1 MTYDAQIHHRRS
13 IRLRGYDYSQEG
25 GYFVTICTKDRACLF
40 GTIVENKMQL
50 NETGRFVDDCWKQIP
65 THFPRVILD
74 EYKIMPNHVHGII
87 MIEGNVGVQNLEPL
101 QKSLRE
107 PTHEPPENKFQ
118 HIIPNSMGSIVR
130 GFKIGVTK
138 WFRQNTREHVVWQRN
153 FYEHIIRNDDSLNR
167 IREYILYNPIRWAA
181 DRDNPNANPDET
193 EIKFW
198 KNL

>member
-1 MTYDAQIHHRRS
+1 MTYDSQIHRRRS

-50 NETGRFVDDCWKQIP
+50 NEAGRFVDDCWKQIP

-118 HIIPNSMGSIVR
+118 HIIPNSIGSIVR

-138 WFRQNTREHVVWQRN
+138 WFRQNTQVHVVWQRN
-153 FYEHIIRNDDSLNR
+153 FYEHIIRNDVSLNR
-167 IREYILYNPIRWAA
+167 IREYIMYNPIRWAA
-181 DRDNPNANPDET
+181 DRDNPNGNPDKT

>member
-1 MTYDAQIHHRRS
+1 MTYDPQIHRRRS

-50 NETGRFVDDCWKQIP
+50 NEAGRFVDDCWKQIP

-74 EYKIMPNHVHGII
+74 EHTIMPNHVHGII

-138 WFRQNTREHVVWQRN
+138 WFRQNTRVHVVWQRN
-153 FYEHIIRNDDSLNR
+153 FYEHIIRNDDSLHR
-167 IREYILYNPIRWAA
+167 IREYILYNPIRWAT

>member
-1 MTYDAQIHHRRS
+1 MTYDPQIHRRRS

-25 GYFVTICTKDRACLF
+25 GYFVTICNKDRTCLF

-50 NETGRFVDDCWKQIP
+50 NEAGRFVDDCWKQIP

-107 PTHEPPENKFQ
+107 PTHETPENKFQ

-138 WFRQNTREHVVWQRN
+138 WFRQNTRVHVVWQRN

-167 IREYILYNPIRWAA
+167 IREYIMYNPIRWAA
-181 DRDNPNANPDET
+181 DRDNPNGNPDEA

>member
-1 MTYDAQIHHRRS
+1 MTYDPQIHRRRS

-50 NETGRFVDDCWKQIP
+50 NEAGRFVDDCWKQIP

-74 EYKIMPNHVHGII
+74 EHTIMPNHVHGII

-138 WFRQNTREHVVWQRN
+138 WFRQNTRVHVVWQRN
-153 FYEHIIRNDDSLNR
+153 FYEHIIRNDVSLNR
-167 IREYILYNPIRWAA
+167 IREYIMYNPIRWAA
-181 DRDNPNANPDET
+181 DRDNPNGNPDKT

>member
-1 MTYDAQIHHRRS
+1 MTYDSQIHRRRS

-50 NETGRFVDDCWKQIP
+50 NEAGRFVDDCWKQIP

-74 EYKIMPNHVHGII
+74 EYKIMPNHVHGTI

-118 HIIPNSMGSIVR
+118 HIIPNSIGSIVR

-138 WFRQNTREHVVWQRN
+138 WFRQNRQVHVVWQRN

-167 IREYILYNPIRWAA
+167 IREYIMYNPIRWAA
-181 DRDNPNANPDET
+181 DRDNPNGNPDET